1 MNPHAYSLNEE
12 EFYSAEEAHG
22 DAIADIQCGDHEV
35 GDEVEYWVGNTVATI
50 SNISPL
56 QVGNVIVDR
65 IDSLLGDY
73 VISDEP
79 LIEISEL
86 DKITLG
92 GMIILFLIGH
102 SKFTSF
108 KVTNVTKH
116 THIVE

>member
-56 QVGNVIVDR
+56 HVGNAIV
-65 IDSLLGDY
+65 DSLLGDY
-73 VISDEP
+73 VTSDEP
-79 LIEISEL
+79 LIEISDL

-92 GMIILFLIGH
+92 GMIILFLIEH